1 MPYRVPE
8 RRNSNQGSGRKIN
21 QGRATI
27 ETLRGHRPSRKLDVI
42 LDEEEDNEDPE
53 LTSKEKSIFQNY
65 DVEQD
70 GSICL
75 FTKKDG
81 QGEYLNTNISDDDLQ
96 IKSVHSSIELK
107 KKTND
112 NSVAP

>member
-1 MPYRVPE
+1 M
-8 RRNSNQGSGRKIN
+8 
-21 QGRATI
+21 
-27 ETLRGHRPSRKLDVI
+27 
-42 LDEEEDNEDPE
+42 
-53 LTSKEKSIFQNY
+53 
-65 DVEQD
+65 EQD